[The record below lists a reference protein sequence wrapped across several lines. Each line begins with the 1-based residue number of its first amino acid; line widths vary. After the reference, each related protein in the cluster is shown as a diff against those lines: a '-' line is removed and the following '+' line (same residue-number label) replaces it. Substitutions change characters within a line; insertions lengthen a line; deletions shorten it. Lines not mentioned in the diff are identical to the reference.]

1 MNKMIQI
8 PVVTVTSGYGMAP
21 IIKDATELHLGFK
34 CVKTVDE
41 ININDKLVSYNVY
54 FDKVDTAHSSTIKQ
68 FVKDI
73 SNNLVIKYENCK
85 FNMMAQYYD
94 I

>member
-1 MNKMIQI
+1 MTQMIHI
-8 PVVTVTSGYGMAP
+8 PGVTVTSGYGMAP

-41 ININDKLVSYNVY
+41 IHITDKVMSYNIY
-54 FDKVDTAHSSTIKQ
+54 FEKVDTNHSHTIKE
-68 FVKDI
+68 FVKNI
-73 SNNLVIKYENCK
+73 SNKLTIQYENCT
-85 FNMMAQYYD
+85 FNLMAQYYN

>member
-1 MNKMIQI
+1 MIQI

-41 ININDKLVSYNVY
+41 IHINDKLMSYNVY
-54 FDKVDTAHSSTIKQ
+54 FDKVDEIHSSTIKE
-68 FVKDI
+68 FVKEI
-73 SNNLVIKYENCK
+73 SNKLTIKYENCK
-85 FNMMAQYYD
+85 FNMMAQYYNF
-94 I
+94 

>member
-1 MNKMIQI
+1 MIQI

-41 ININDKLVSYNVY
+41 IHITDKLMSYNVY
-54 FDKVDTAHSSTIKQ
+54 FDKVDNIHSETIKE
-68 FVKDI
+68 FVRKI
-73 SNNLVIKYENCK
+73 SNKLTIQYENCK

-94 I
+94 F